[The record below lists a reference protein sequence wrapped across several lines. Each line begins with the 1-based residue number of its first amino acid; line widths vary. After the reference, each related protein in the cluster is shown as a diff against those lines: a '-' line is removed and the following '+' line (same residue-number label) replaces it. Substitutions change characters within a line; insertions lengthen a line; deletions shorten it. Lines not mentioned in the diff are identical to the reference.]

1 MSILTNYKTSLAGV
15 ASILS
20 ALGVLAAGFSKGA
33 LDNTTLATAIGL
45 FMTGLQGLFAK
56 DGTTHSTEA
65 QVQTATVQAQIAA
78 KP

>member
-45 FMTGLQGLFAK
+45 FMTGLQGSVREGWHDAL
-56 DGTTHSTEA
+56 D
-65 QVQTATVQAQIAA
+65 
-78 KP
+78 

>member
-20 ALGVLAAGFSKGA
+20 ALGVLAAGFSKGTV
-33 LDNTTLATAIGL
+33 DNTTLATAIGL

-56 DGTTHSTEA
+56 DSTTHSTVA
-65 QVQTATVQAQIAA
+65 QVETATVQAQIAA